1 MRKYNYFVDGI
12 QVKRNEFFEQ
22 LRNWS
27 QKSRRIDTI
36 AGWCGIDIM
45 EFDEKKYREHLRD
58 LNNGTS
64 IIVVHG
70 RASKSFRKK
79 LIK

>member
-1 MRKYNYFVDGI
+1 MSKYNYFVDSV

-22 LRNWS
+22 LKNWS

-45 EFDEKKYREHLRD
+45 ELDEKKYREHLKNLSD
-58 LNNGTS
+58 GMTL
-64 IIVVHG
+64 IIVND
-70 RASKSFRKK
+70 RISKSFRKK

>member
-45 EFDEKKYREHLRD
+45 EFDEKKYNAHVRD
-58 LNNGTS
+58 INNGIGLT
-64 IIVVHG
+64 IVEG
-70 RASKSFRKK
+70 RASKSFRRRLAK
-79 LIK
+79 

>member
-1 MRKYNYFVDGI
+1 MQKYNYFVDGI

-45 EFDEKKYREHLRD
+45 ELDEKKYREHVKNINCGMTL
-58 LNNGTS
+58 
-64 IIVVHG
+64 IIVND
-70 RASKSFRKK
+70 RLSKTFRRKAA
-79 LIK
+79 

>member
-12 QVKRNEFFEQ
+12 QVKRNKFFEQ

-45 EFDEKKYREHLRD
+45 EFDEKKYREHLKD
-58 LNNGTS
+58 LNNGIGLT
-64 IIVVHG
+64 IVEG
-70 RASKSFRKK
+70 RASKSFRRK
-79 LIK
+79 LVK

>member
-27 QKSRRIDTI
+27 QKSRRVDTI

-45 EFDEKKYREHLRD
+45 ELDEKKYREHVRNI
-58 LNNGTS
+58 NNGITL
-64 IIVVHG
+64 IIIND
-70 RASKSFRKK
+70 RLSKTFERKVA
-79 LIK
+79 

>member
-45 EFDEKKYREHLRD
+45 ELDEKKYREHVKNINDGMTL
-58 LNNGTS
+58 
-64 IIVVHG
+64 IIVNE
-70 RASKSFRKK
+70 RLSKTFRRKAA
-79 LIK
+79 

>member
-1 MRKYNYFVDGI
+1 MSKYNYFVDSV

-22 LRNWS
+22 LKNWS

-45 EFDEKKYREHLRD
+45 ELDEKKYREHLKNLSD
-58 LNNGTS
+58 GMTL
-64 IIVVHG
+64 IIVNG
-70 RASKSFRKK
+70 RISKSFRKK